1 MMHTIK
7 IALQKSGRLSEMSL
21 DLIGEAG
28 ISLTNGKRTLLAQS
42 STFPLEVLYLRDDD
56 IPQYVADGVADAG
69 IIGED
74 VLCES
79 QYPLEIIHRMGFSR
93 CRLSIAVPK
102 EQKYD
107 GLSWLNGKKIATSFP
122 NILKTFLNENRINSE
137 IHYLNGSVEIAP
149 AIGLADC
156 IFDIVSSGS
165 TLVSNGLK
173 ETEVV
178 MQSEAVLV
186 SAPGISIEKR
196 EILNDFLFRIKS
208 VLKARDT
215 KYILLNAPN
224 DKLDEI
230 CAVLPGMKSPTVM
243 PLALDGW
250 SSVHSVLSESEFWS
264 IINKLKE
271 AGAQGILVIPIEKMI
286 L

>member
-1 MMHTIK
+1 MMQTLK
-7 IALQKSGRLSEMSL
+7 IALQKSGRLSEISL
-21 DLIGEAG
+21 GLIGEAG
-28 ISLTNGKRTLLAQS
+28 ISLTNGKRTLIAQS

-56 IPQYVADGVADAG
+56 IPQYVADKVADAG
-69 IIGED
+69 IVGED
-74 VLCES
+74 VLRES
-79 QYPLEIIHRMGFSR
+79 QYPLEIVHRLGFSR
-93 CRLSIAVPK
+93 CRMSIAVPK
-102 EQKYD
+102 DQNYN

-122 NILKTFLNENRINSE
+122 NILSNFLSEKQIKAE
-137 IHYLNGSVEIAP
+137 IHFLNGSVEIAP

-165 TLVSNGLK
+165 TLISNGLR

-178 MQSEAVLV
+178 MQSEALLV
-186 SAPGISIEKR
+186 AAPGLSEEKR
-196 EILNDFLFRIKS
+196 TILNDFIFRIKS
-208 VLKARDT
+208 VLAARDN

-230 CAVLPGMKSPTVM
+230 CRVLPGMKSPTIM

-250 SSVHSVLSESEFWS
+250 SSVHSVLSENEFWS
-264 IINKLKE
+264 IINQLRE

>member
-1 MMHTIK
+1 MQTIK

-69 IIGED
+69 IVGED
-74 VLCES
+74 VLRES

-93 CRLSIAVPK
+93 CRMSIAVPK
-102 EQKYD
+102 EQKYE

-122 NILKTFLNENRINSE
+122 NILKTFLSENHINSE

-186 SAPGISIEKR
+186 SAPGISMEKR

-224 DKLDEI
+224 DKLGEI
-230 CAVLPGMKSPTVM
+230 CAVLPGMKSPTIM
-243 PLALDGW
+243 PLALEGW

>member
-1 MMHTIK
+1 MQTLK
-7 IALQKSGRLSEMSL
+7 IALQKSGRLSEISL
-21 DLIGEAG
+21 GLIGEAG

-42 STFPLEVLYLRDDD
+42 STFPMEVLYLRDDD

-69 IIGED
+69 MVGED
-74 VLCES
+74 ILMES
-79 QYPLEIIHRMGFSR
+79 RYPLEIVHRLGFGR

-102 EQKYD
+102 EMNYT
-107 GLSWLNGKKIATSFP
+107 GVPWLNGKKIATSFP
-122 NILKTFLNENRINSE
+122 NILNEYLTANQISAE
-137 IHYLNGSVEIAP
+137 IHFLNGSVEIAP

-165 TLVSNGLK
+165 TLISNGLR
-173 ETEVV
+173 EVEPV

-186 SAPGISIEKR
+186 AAPGLSEGKR
-196 EILNDFLFRIKS
+196 SILNDFLFRIKS
-208 VLKARDT
+208 VLAARDN

-224 DKLDEI
+224 DKLGEI
-230 CAVLPGMKSPTVM
+230 CRVLPGMKSPTVM
-243 PLALDGW
+243 PLALEGW
-250 SSVHSVLSESEFWS
+250 SSVHSVLSENEFWS
-264 IINKLKE
+264 IIHQLKK